1 MCGSIIVSVGTSLK
15 VMITETLLIQ
25 NQLEPLS
32 LVPLNLKVDQVE
44 AEEVSKL
51 TWIKIRKS
59 QSLSR
64 KKLSKSKPR

>member
-15 VMITETLLIQ
+15 VMITETLLIH

-44 AEEVSKL
+44 AEEASKL
-51 TWIKIRKS
+51 TWIKIKRS
-59 QSLSR
+59 QSPSR
-64 KKLSKSKPR
+64 K